1 MVILSTFAPTVT
13 GIGAAI
19 LEALEDTPAGVPGG
33 FRACLLVPGAI
44 AADGCDCGQLALSIT
59 RIFPSTTFPVEAILD
74 QAAAGCPPPILAAVV
89 TVSLFRC
96 APTVDDDLNPP
107 SCDALL
113 ATAVTWDADVAAIR
127 RALACHLADL
137 ASQDRILGY
146 VIGPTVPVGPE
157 GACLGADTTITIGIN
172 NCGCA

>member
-1 MVILSTFAPTVT
+1 MLLTTFAPTVT
-13 GIGAAI
+13 GIGNAI
-19 LEALEDTPAGVPGG
+19 LLALADTPNGVPEG

-59 RIFPSTTFPVEAILD
+59 RIFPSTTFPTEATVD
-74 QAAAGCPPPILAAVV
+74 EASAGCGPPILAANI

-96 APTVDDDLNPP
+96 APGPAEDFTPP

-113 ATAVTWDADVAAIR
+113 ASAVTWDADVAAIR
-127 RALACHLADL
+127 RALACHLAEL
-137 ASQDRILGY
+137 AATDRILGY
-146 VIGPTVPVGPE
+146 VIGDTSPVGPE
-157 GACLGADTTITIGIN
+157 GSCLGADTAITIGVN